1 MGPGFKGPSY
11 HDLREP
17 LLKGVVHDVHEY
29 LFEIKADW
37 KLYGC
42 SIMANGWSNRR
53 NVPIVNF
60 LAYSPRALMRK
71 DFTNGNDLC
80 RPSITRFATHFLSI
94 QCLLKF
100 KKELRQMFT
109 CMKWVESSHGKS
121 KVGKEITAIIL
132 QDKYFWPRCE
142 HIVKVS
148 EPLVQVLRLA
158 NSEEKPAMGY
168 LYEAMD
174 KEKEAIKTRLKNRV
188 SQYGPYIRVIDARWD
203 KQLHN
208 PLHAAGCFL
217 NPGIYF
223 RPSFSKQ
230 KEVTRGLLST
240 ITRLVPDCDT
250 QDVISG
256 QLEEYKKATGDF
268 GMPLAIRQRE
278 KLNPG
283 NNIMF
288 F

>member
-1 MGPGFKGPSY
+1 
-11 HDLREP
+11 
-17 LLKGVVHDVHEY
+17 
-29 LFEIKADW
+29 
-37 KLYGC
+37 
-42 SIMANGWSNRR
+42 
-53 NVPIVNF
+53 
-60 LAYSPRALMRK
+60 
-71 DFTNGNDLC
+71 
-80 RPSITRFATHFLSI
+80 
-94 QCLLKF
+94 
-100 KKELRQMFT
+100 MFT

-132 QDKYFWPRCE
+132 QDKDFWPRCE

-148 EPLVQVLRLA
+148 EPLIRVLRLA
-158 NSEEKPAMGY
+158 DSEEKPSMGY

-174 KEKEAIKTRLKNRV
+174 KAKEAIRTRLKNRV

-203 KQLHN
+203 KQLHS

-240 ITRLVPDCDT
+240 ITRLFPNCDT

-283 NNIMF
+283 NNILF
-288 F
+288 FKYNIVLYL